1 MSGTPAASTSGND
14 RPMDP
19 GPESLDHH
27 PDRIDHGRNL
37 IVSRVAIGAREPL
50 GEAARRLLDHPVDE
64 LGEIDLREVAVVL
77 PGRRAGRQLLVELEL
92 QGEAMGRRLVPPRT
106 TTPSGLVDLHPGRG
120 HRRIADPET
129 WLAAVTAGLEIHP
142 QTEGG
147 AVRLLPADAGPLER
161 RALARQIVDA
171 DRVVRDGARGWQ
183 EVIDAAVE
191 LGGDEARH
199 RGIAAVIRSA
209 TQRLATLGLESPE
222 DAIDATIDAIA
233 STASRPDT
241 WPARVVLLGVVDL
254 SPRMRRLVV
263 ALAGAGVRVEVLA
276 IVEPEA
282 LDRLDELGAVLPEAW
297 DRDPPGPRL
306 ERIVV
311 EAGMLDEAVALDE
324 RLDAL
329 AEVEDTGGRRLDPD
343 AVAVVLADESRG
355 PVIGRELAGRGI
367 DVHLAAGRPLSATPI
382 ARTIER
388 LRDWC
393 EQPDTHH
400 LGDLL
405 GDAAFGAAVR
415 AGISS
420 GDPEAAWVFLVSG
433 RMPVPVRGEWWEDLD
448 RPPIEATLSATD
460 ELVRRLL
467 GPFHPD
473 VVGEDDRRPTSA
485 WALDLLD
492 LLDRVD
498 AELPSGAFGPETL
511 EEVSEV
517 VRAMASVPEAL
528 DFEVTAAVALQ
539 MIVEAMSRVKL
550 ADPGGGAAIE
560 TIGWLEAPFDSAS
573 HLVVVGMHDAA
584 VPGRIDDP
592 VLPDRLRSR
601 LGLEDERRRTARDR
615 WVLGTILA
623 RDPDAGFILSRRDLA
638 GDPLVPSRLLFGVPS
653 LDPREGSSSITPT
666 EAMALAAKVRRVF
679 GPAPRRRGGD
689 AVGSSF
695 GRFDPPEPGSMDV
708 PAPKVLSVTA
718 FREFLASPYRFWL
731 KRILGLDQR
740 SPVGRELDA
749 RLFGIVLHD
758 AVEAF
763 GKDELERRRLGRP
776 ATTDVDVIHG
786 AMLAGMD
793 ESMARLAGGEDAET
807 AALRLQR
814 RIIERRLRRGAE
826 VEVARA
832 LDDWRIHAVEAQFD
846 LALDIPGQEPQ
857 PITGRIDRID
867 HHPEHGWQ
875 LLDFKTSDKG
885 DKPDKVHH
893 RAATGDWY
901 DLQLPLYR
909 WAAPTI
915 LEGVD
920 SDDIGTGYFAVGAD
934 LDRIGVL
941 ESDRID
947 GLQDDAMET
956 AREVVR
962 SIRAGLFT
970 PSDEDVP
977 PWEGDPV
984 SLLMRTTA
992 LIADGGED
1000 DA

>member
-1 MSGTPAASTSGND
+1 
-14 RPMDP
+14 MDP

-27 PDRIDHGRNL
+27 RHRIDLGQEV
-37 IVSRVAIGAREPL
+37 IPRVAIGATEPL
-50 GEAARRLLDHPVDE
+50 TVAARLLLEHPVDE
-64 LGEIDLREVAVVL
+64 LGEIDLRDVAIVL

-92 QGEAMGRRLVPPRT
+92 QGEAMGRRLIPPRT
-106 TTPSGLVDLHPGRG
+106 TTPSGLADIHPVGG
-120 HRRIADPET
+120 HRRIADSET
-129 WLAAVTAGLEIHP
+129 WLAAVTAGLENEP
-142 QTEGG
+142 DSSER
-147 AVRLLPADAGPLER
+147 AVRLLPDDAGPLER
-161 RALARQIVDA
+161 RALARRIVDA
-171 DRVVRDGARGWQ
+171 DRVVRDGAGSWD
-183 EVIDAAVE
+183 EVIDAAAE

-199 RGIAAVIRSA
+199 RGIAAVIQSA
-209 TQRLATLGLESPE
+209 TNQLATLGLESPE
-222 DAIDATIDAIA
+222 DAIDTTIDLIA
-233 STASRPDT
+233 ATASPADT

-254 SPRMRRLVV
+254 SPRMQRLVA
-263 ALAGAGVRVEVLA
+263 ALVRAGVSVEVQA

-282 LDRLDELGAVLPEAW
+282 LDRLDEFGSVLPQAW
-297 DRDPPGPRL
+297 DRDPPAPRL

-324 RLDAL
+324 HLDTL
-329 AEVEDTGGRRLDPD
+329 ADVDDAERRRLDPD

-355 PVIGRELAGRGI
+355 PAIARELAGRGI
-367 DVHLAAGRPLSATPI
+367 DVHLAAGRGLSATPI
-382 ARTIER
+382 ARTIDR
-388 LRDWC
+388 LRDWS
-393 EQPDTHH
+393 EQPDTHR

-405 GDAAFGAAVR
+405 GDPAFGAAVR

-420 GDPEAAWVFLVSG
+420 GDPEAAWVFLASG
-433 RMPVPVRGEWWEDLD
+433 RMPAPVTGEWWADLQ
-448 RPPIEATLSATD
+448 RPAVEATLSATD

-473 VVGEDDRRPTSA
+473 AWETNGLRPTSA

-498 AELPSGAFGPETL
+498 AEHENGAFGRETFK
-511 EEVSEV
+511 EVADV
-517 VRAMASVPEAL
+517 VAAIASVPDAL
-528 DFEVTAAVALQ
+528 DAEVTAAVAME

-550 ADPGGGAAIE
+550 ADPGGASAVE
-560 TIGWLEAPFDSAS
+560 TIGWLEAPFDSAA
-573 HLVVVGMHDAA
+573 HLMVVGMHDAA

-592 VLPDRLRSR
+592 ILPDRLRTR

-638 GDPLVPSRLLFGVPS
+638 GDPLVPSRLLFGVPG
-653 LDPREGSSSITPT
+653 LDPRETRDSITPT
-666 EAMALAAKVRRVF
+666 EAQVLAAKVRRVF
-679 GPAPRRRGGD
+679 GPAPRRRGGA

-695 GRFDPPEPGSMDV
+695 SSFEPPAPGLLEV
-708 PAPKVLSVTA
+708 PVPKVLSVTA

-731 KRILGLDQR
+731 KRILGLDVR
-740 SPVGRELDA
+740 PPVGRELDA

-763 GKDELERRRLGRP
+763 GRSELERRRKGKP
-776 ATTDVDVIHG
+776 PTTDVDVVHG

-793 ESMARLAGGEDAET
+793 ESIARLAGGEDAGS

-814 RIIERRLRRGAE
+814 RIIERRLRRVAE

-832 LDDWRIHAVEAQFD
+832 LDDWRIHAVEAKFD
-846 LALDIPGQEPQ
+846 LALEIPGQEPQ

-885 DKPDKVHH
+885 EKPDKVHH
-893 RAATGDWY
+893 HRTTGDWY

-915 LEGVD
+915 LEGAE

-941 ESDRID
+941 KSDRID

-956 AREVVR
+956 AREIVR
-962 SIRAGLFT
+962 SIRAGQFT

-1000 DA
+1000 DS